1 MKENNKTTSALDDL
15 FGISKQPR
23 MCNVPLTLLHP
34 FDGHPYKVADDESM
48 TNLVE
53 SIRERGIIMPI
64 IAYPVGGDESNL
76 QIISGHR
83 RFHAA
88 EILGMTTVP
97 VRTVFIDRDEAIVQM
112 VDFNLQRDKILPSEL
127 AFAYKM
133 KYDAIKRMQKD
144 NVRPV
149 GAQEGN
155 NRMNRSDEKLAED
168 SNDSARQIQRYIRL
182 TNLVPELLQFV
193 DLGKM
198 KMRPAVELSYL
209 DEEAQRD
216 IVDRID
222 ETESFPSHDQAIRMR
237 KEFADGSLDYDKI
250 SDIMNEE
257 KTNQKPTIKFKY
269 EDFGGFFKQSDTPEK
284 IRKDILE
291 GLKLLQ
297 KQRKRERDSAR

>member
-257 KTNQKPTIKFKY
+257 KPNQKPTIKFK
-269 EDFGGFFKQSDTPEK
+269 
-284 IRKDILE
+284 
-291 GLKLLQ
+291 
-297 KQRKRERDSAR
+297 